1 MDVVRSCHGCKEY
14 VQVVDTVEGQRCV
27 RAFEA
32 SHKGHPLG
40 TVPLDEVTSYANV
53 DAKFTKVEP

>member
-1 MDVVRSCHGCKEY
+1 MDVARACHKCKEY
-14 VQVVDTVEGQRCV
+14 VQVFDTVEGQQRV

-32 SHKGHPLG
+32 GHKGHPLG
-40 TVPLDEVTSYANV
+40 TVSLDEVMSYANV